1 MRVLTH
7 GRGLYGLNSC
17 QYQRRGNLSF
27 LISLFR
33 WGRGESVKVMGLP
46 AAKYQKE
53 SQIHYRNASHAE
65 IILDFCSRLLIIF
78 FSMYI
83 KTAFNLSRTV
93 VGLFAHYHFLCLAS
107 YSFLDSFFIL
117 LEYIFSEVVCR

>member
-1 MRVLTH
+1 M
-7 GRGLYGLNSC
+7 GQRGK
-17 QYQRRGNLSF
+17 
-27 LISLFR
+27 
-33 WGRGESVKVMGLP
+33 WKVMGLS
-46 AAKYQKE
+46 AAKYQKQ

-65 IILDFCSRLLIIF
+65 IILDFSSRLLIIF

-107 YSFLDSFFIL
+107 YFFWIHFSF
-117 LEYIFSEVVCR
+117 C